1 MSNIITP
8 EELSGRFDVLLNSY
22 SQKAVT
28 GDSSS
33 RVDINLDEYEKS
45 VYLTKAQ
52 EEVVVNLYNG
62 KNIYGDSF
70 ESTEEIRRYLDA
82 LIKTAS
88 SDEDKVKDED
98 NSEDDDIKKVDE
110 LLVNIK
116 GLEPT
121 SDLSNAEIFSLPNDI
136 AFITLEK
143 VTYSGEEGKCNLD
156 GYSAKVYPITHDTYN
171 TIKDNPF
178 RGPTKYKALRL
189 DYGENKVEIISKFPI
204 KEYYI
209 KYLKRPNPI
218 ILVDLTNENLQ
229 IDGKSEVQ
237 DLTLNPLLYETILQR
252 AVALAAASRSKSS

>member
-1 MSNIITP
+1 MTP

-22 SQKAVT
+22 SQKANT
-28 GDSSS
+28 GDISS
-33 RVDINLDEYEKS
+33 VIDINLNEYEKS
-45 VYLTKAQ
+45 VFLTKAQ

-82 LIKTAS
+82 LVVTKTYN
-88 SDEDKVKDED
+88 
-98 NSEDDDIKKVDE
+98 NSEAIDA
-110 LLVNIK
+110 
-116 GLEPT
+116 LEPT
-121 SDLSNAEIFSLPNDI
+121 SDLENTKVFPLPENI

-143 VTYSGEEGKCNLD
+143 VTYSGEEGKCSLD

>member
-22 SQKAVT
+22 SQKVAT

-82 LIKTAS
+82 LVVTKTY
-88 SDEDKVKDED
+88 DE
-98 NSEDDDIKKVDE
+98 SEAVVDD
-110 LLVNIK
+110 LN
-116 GLEPT
+116 PT
-121 SDLSNAEIFSLPNDI
+121 SDLENTKVFPLPEDI

-143 VTYSGEEGKCNLD
+143 VTYSGEEGKCSLD

-252 AVALAAASRSKSS
+252 AVALAVASRSKSS

>member
-1 MSNIITP
+1 MSNTITP

-22 SQKAVT
+22 SQKANT
-28 GDSSS
+28 GDISSV
-33 RVDINLDEYEKS
+33 VDINLNEYEKS
-45 VYLTKAQ
+45 VFLTKAQ

-82 LIKTAS
+82 LVVTKTYN
-88 SDEDKVKDED
+88 D
-98 NSEDDDIKKVDE
+98 SEAIDA
-110 LLVNIK
+110 
-116 GLEPT
+116 LEPT
-121 SDLSNAEIFSLPNDI
+121 SDLENTKVFPLPEDI

-143 VTYSGEEGKCNLD
+143 VTYSGEEGKCSLD

>member
-1 MSNIITP
+1 MTP

-22 SQKAVT
+22 SQKAAT

-82 LIKTAS
+82 LVVTKTY
-88 SDEDKVKDED
+88 SD
-98 NSEDDDIKKVDE
+98 SEAIDA
-110 LLVNIK
+110 
-116 GLEPT
+116 LEPT
-121 SDLSNAEIFSLPNDI
+121 SDLENTKVFPLPENI

-143 VTYSGEEGKCNLD
+143 VTYSGEEGKCSLD

-218 ILVDLTNENLQ
+218 ILVDLTDENLQ

-252 AVALAAASRSKSS
+252 AVALAVASRSKSS

>member
-1 MSNIITP
+1 MSNTITP
-8 EELSGRFDVLLNSY
+8 EELSDRFDVLLNSY
-22 SQKAVT
+22 SQKANT
-28 GDSSS
+28 GDVSSV
-33 RVDINLDEYEKS
+33 VDINLNEYEKS
-45 VYLTKAQ
+45 VFLTKAQ

-82 LIKTAS
+82 LVVTKTYG
-88 SDEDKVKDED
+88 SDKAIDA
-98 NSEDDDIKKVDE
+98 
-110 LLVNIK
+110 
-116 GLEPT
+116 LEPT
-121 SDLSNAEIFSLPNDI
+121 SDLENTKVFPLPEDI

-143 VTYSGEEGKCNLD
+143 VTYSGEEGKCSLD

-252 AVALAAASRSKSS
+252 AIALAIASRGKSS

>member
-22 SQKAVT
+22 SQKAST

-45 VYLTKAQ
+45 VFLTKAQ

-82 LIKTAS
+82 LVVTKTYN
-88 SDEDKVKDED
+88 
-98 NSEDDDIKKVDE
+98 NSEAIDA
-110 LLVNIK
+110 
-116 GLEPT
+116 LEPT
-121 SDLSNAEIFSLPNDI
+121 SDLENTRVFPLPEDI

-143 VTYSGEEGKCNLD
+143 VTYSGEEGKCSLD

-252 AVALAAASRSKSS
+252 AVALAVASRSKSS

>member
-1 MSNIITP
+1 MSNTITP

-22 SQKAVT
+22 SQKAAT

-82 LIKTAS
+82 LVVTKTY
-88 SDEDKVKDED
+88 SD
-98 NSEDDDIKKVDE
+98 SEAIDA
-110 LLVNIK
+110 
-116 GLEPT
+116 LEPT
-121 SDLSNAEIFSLPNDI
+121 SDLENTKVFPLPENI

-143 VTYSGEEGKCNLD
+143 VTYSGEEGKCSLD

-218 ILVDLTNENLQ
+218 ILVDLTDENLQ

-252 AVALAAASRSKSS
+252 AVALAVASRSKSS

>member
-22 SQKAVT
+22 SQKANT
-28 GDSSS
+28 GDVSSV
-33 RVDINLDEYEKS
+33 VDINLNEYEKS
-45 VYLTKAQ
+45 IFLTKAQ

-82 LIKTAS
+82 LVVTKTYN
-88 SDEDKVKDED
+88 
-98 NSEDDDIKKVDE
+98 NSEAIDA
-110 LLVNIK
+110 
-116 GLEPT
+116 LEPT
-121 SDLSNAEIFSLPNDI
+121 SDLENTKVFPLPENI

-143 VTYSGEEGKCNLD
+143 VTYSGEEGKCSLD

>member
-22 SQKAVT
+22 SQKAAT

-82 LIKTAS
+82 LVVTKTYN
-88 SDEDKVKDED
+88 
-98 NSEDDDIKKVDE
+98 NSEAIDA
-110 LLVNIK
+110 
-116 GLEPT
+116 LEPT
-121 SDLSNAEIFSLPNDI
+121 SDLENTRVFPLPENI

-143 VTYSGEEGKCNLD
+143 ITYSGEEGKCSLD

-229 IDGKSEVQ
+229 INGKSEVQ

>member
-22 SQKAVT
+22 SQKAAT

-82 LIKTAS
+82 LVVTKTYNENEAI
-88 SDEDKVKDED
+88 DA
-98 NSEDDDIKKVDE
+98 
-110 LLVNIK
+110 
-116 GLEPT
+116 LEPT
-121 SDLSNAEIFSLPNDI
+121 SDLENTKVFPLPENI

-143 VTYSGEEGKCNLD
+143 VTYSGEEGKCSLD

-218 ILVDLTNENLQ
+218 ILVDLTDENLQ

-252 AVALAAASRSKSS
+252 AVALAVASRSKSS

>member
-1 MSNIITP
+1 MSNTITP

-22 SQKAVT
+22 SQKAAT

-82 LIKTAS
+82 LVVTKTYN
-88 SDEDKVKDED
+88 E
-98 NSEDDDIKKVDE
+98 SEAIIDD
-110 LLVNIK
+110 
-116 GLEPT
+116 LEPT
-121 SDLSNAEIFSLPNDI
+121 SDLENTKVFPLPEDI

-143 VTYSGEEGKCNLD
+143 VTYSGEEGKCSLD

-218 ILVDLTNENLQ
+218 ILVDLTDENLQ

-252 AVALAAASRSKSS
+252 AVALAIASRGKSS

>member
-1 MSNIITP
+1 MSNTITP

-22 SQKAVT
+22 SQKAAT

-62 KNIYGDSF
+62 KNIYEDSF

-82 LIKTAS
+82 LVVTKTY
-88 SDEDKVKDED
+88 SD
-98 NSEDDDIKKVDE
+98 SEAIDA
-110 LLVNIK
+110 
-116 GLEPT
+116 LEPT
-121 SDLSNAEIFSLPNDI
+121 SDLENTKVFPLPENI

-143 VTYSGEEGKCNLD
+143 VTYSGEEGKCSLD

-252 AVALAAASRSKSS
+252 AVALAIASRGKSS

>member
-1 MSNIITP
+1 MSNTITP

-22 SQKAVT
+22 SQKANT
-28 GDSSS
+28 GDVSSV
-33 RVDINLDEYEKS
+33 VDINLNEYEKS
-45 VYLTKAQ
+45 VFLTKAQ

-62 KNIYGDSF
+62 KNIYGDFF

-82 LIKTAS
+82 LVVTKTYN
-88 SDEDKVKDED
+88 E
-98 NSEDDDIKKVDE
+98 SEAVIDD
-110 LLVNIK
+110 LN
-116 GLEPT
+116 PT
-121 SDLSNAEIFSLPNDI
+121 SDLENTKVFPLPEDI

-143 VTYSGEEGKCNLD
+143 VTYSGEEGKCSLD

-189 DYGENKVEIISKFPI
+189 DYGKNKVEIISKFPI

-229 IDGKSEVQ
+229 IDGESEVQ
-237 DLTLNPLLYETILQR
+237 KLELNPLLYETILQR

>member
-22 SQKAVT
+22 SQKAAT

-82 LIKTAS
+82 LVVTKTY
-88 SDEDKVKDED
+88 SD
-98 NSEDDDIKKVDE
+98 SEAIDA
-110 LLVNIK
+110 
-116 GLEPT
+116 LEPT
-121 SDLSNAEIFSLPNDI
+121 SDLENTKVFPLPENI

-143 VTYSGEEGKCNLD
+143 VTYSGEEGKCSLD

-218 ILVDLTNENLQ
+218 ILVDLTDENLQ

-252 AVALAAASRSKSS
+252 AVALAIASRGKSS

>member
-22 SQKAVT
+22 SQKAAT
-28 GDSSS
+28 GDSNS

-45 VYLTKAQ
+45 VFLTKAQ

-82 LIKTAS
+82 LVVTKTY
-88 SDEDKVKDED
+88 DE
-98 NSEDDDIKKVDE
+98 SEAVVDD
-110 LLVNIK
+110 LN
-116 GLEPT
+116 PT
-121 SDLSNAEIFSLPNDI
+121 SDLENTKVFPLPEDI

-143 VTYSGEEGKCNLD
+143 VTYSGEEGKCSLD

-189 DYGENKVEIISKFPI
+189 DYGKNKVEIISKFPI

-218 ILVDLTNENLQ
+218 ILVDLTDENLQ

-252 AVALAAASRSKSS
+252 AVALAVASRSKSS

>member
-22 SQKAVT
+22 SQKAAT

-82 LIKTAS
+82 LVVTKTYN
-88 SDEDKVKDED
+88 
-98 NSEDDDIKKVDE
+98 NSEAIDA
-110 LLVNIK
+110 
-116 GLEPT
+116 LEPT
-121 SDLSNAEIFSLPNDI
+121 SDLENTRVFPLPENI

-143 VTYSGEEGKCNLD
+143 VTYSGEEGKCSLD

-252 AVALAAASRSKSS
+252 AVALAIASRGKSS

>member
-22 SQKAVT
+22 SQKAAT

-82 LIKTAS
+82 LVVTKTYN
-88 SDEDKVKDED
+88 D
-98 NSEDDDIKKVDE
+98 SEAIDA
-110 LLVNIK
+110 
-116 GLEPT
+116 LEPT
-121 SDLSNAEIFSLPNDI
+121 SDLENTKVFPLPENI

-143 VTYSGEEGKCNLD
+143 VTYSGEEGKCSLD

-218 ILVDLTNENLQ
+218 ILVDLTDENLQ

-237 DLTLNPLLYETILQR
+237 KLELNPLLYETILQR
-252 AVALAAASRSKSS
+252 AVALAVASRSKSS

>member
-22 SQKAVT
+22 SQKAAT

-82 LIKTAS
+82 LVVTKTY
-88 SDEDKVKDED
+88 SD
-98 NSEDDDIKKVDE
+98 SEAIDA
-110 LLVNIK
+110 
-116 GLEPT
+116 LEPT
-121 SDLSNAEIFSLPNDI
+121 SDLENTKVFPLPENI

-143 VTYSGEEGKCNLD
+143 VTYSGEEGKCSLD

-252 AVALAAASRSKSS
+252 AVALAIASRGKSS

>member
-1 MSNIITP
+1 MTP

-22 SQKAVT
+22 SQKANT
-28 GDSSS
+28 GDISSV
-33 RVDINLDEYEKS
+33 VDINLNEYEKS
-45 VYLTKAQ
+45 VFLTKAQ

-82 LIKTAS
+82 LVVTKTYN
-88 SDEDKVKDED
+88 D
-98 NSEDDDIKKVDE
+98 SEAIDA
-110 LLVNIK
+110 
-116 GLEPT
+116 LEPT
-121 SDLSNAEIFSLPNDI
+121 SDLENTKVFPLPDDI

-143 VTYSGEEGKCNLD
+143 VTYSGEEGKCSLD

>member
-1 MSNIITP
+1 MSNTITP

-22 SQKAVT
+22 SQKANT
-28 GDSSS
+28 GDVSSV
-33 RVDINLDEYEKS
+33 VDINLNEYEKS
-45 VYLTKAQ
+45 VFLTKAQ

-82 LIKTAS
+82 LVVTKTY
-88 SDEDKVKDED
+88 SD
-98 NSEDDDIKKVDE
+98 SEAIDA
-110 LLVNIK
+110 
-116 GLEPT
+116 LEPT
-121 SDLSNAEIFSLPNDI
+121 SDLENTKVFPLPENI

-143 VTYSGEEGKCNLD
+143 VTYSGEEGKCSLD

-252 AVALAAASRSKSS
+252 AVALAIASRGKSS